1 MRRHIMK
8 SRAKVLI
15 TFLIISLFSF
25 GCGGSGGG
33 GGDGGIGGEDR
44 YGDGIRTPVTI
55 TEENAQKVG
64 VESMMMGVSFS
75 NMGEIALSVAPVPD
89 ESGIVPIISY
99 LNELIEK
106 TFQKRQGLVGQDIP
120 MMSVEAAATL
130 SETENGDCG
139 GSVTVTYNDSTKTSG
154 VVVYHNYCTNGV
166 TVSGSA
172 SFSIVADATSDHGTM
187 DITYNELKFT
197 AGSYTETVDGT
208 VNLVSVSNN
217 STPPKTYTN
226 TYTYNIFV
234 TDEGSSK
241 TFWFSDYILRKIETS
256 RVLYYALNISGRF
269 YDPDQGYVDLQTTS
283 DFSYQGQTYPSSGV
297 LIANGSN
304 GTMARLTALS
314 SMTYKVEAD
323 TNNDETYEWDSGVK
337 YWSEW
342 DS

>member
-1 MRRHIMK
+1 MK
-8 SRAKVLI
+8 HATRL
-15 TFLIISLFSF
+15 FLFVMILGMFGIL

-33 GGDGGIGGEDR
+33 GDGGSGSVGGEDQ
-44 YGDGIRTPVTI
+44 YGPGIRTPVTI
-55 TEENAQKVG
+55 TQENAQKVG
-64 VESMMMGVSFS
+64 VESMMMGVSLS
-75 NMGEIALSVAPVPD
+75 NMGGIALSVASEPD

-99 LNELIEK
+99 LNALIEK
-106 TFQKRQGLVGQDIP
+106 TFQKNQGLFGYGIP

-154 VVVYHNYCTNGV
+154 VVVYQNYCTNGV
-166 TVSGSA
+166 TVSGTA
-172 SFSIVADATSDHGTM
+172 SFSIVADSTSDHGTM

-197 AGSYTETVDGT
+197 AGGYTETVDGT
-208 VNLVSVSNN
+208 VKLVSISNT

-241 TFWFSDYILRKIETS
+241 TFWFSDYILRKVETS
-256 RVLYYALNISGRF
+256 RILYYALNISGRF
-269 YDPDQGYVDLQTTS
+269 YDPDQGYVDLQTTT

-323 TNNDETYEWDSGVK
+323 TNGDGTYEWDSGVK